1 MEQLASISAVLG
13 GFVVTFLSVV
23 LTHRDER
30 RRVGLLLA
38 VSTAAAAAYFV
49 AALGFSLI
57 AATGREAAL
66 QRPLSLL
73 FIAATGL
80 LFVVL
85 GLGGWLRSRA
95 LGYTTTLLAV
105 AAAGGAWAVLQS
117 FIR

>member
-23 LTHRDER
+23 LTHQDGR
-30 RRVGLLLA
+30 RRVGLLLS
-38 VSTAAAAAYFV
+38 VSTAAAAGYFV
-49 AALGFSLI
+49 AALGFSLM

-66 QRPLSLL
+66 QRPLSML
-73 FIAATGL
+73 FIATTGL

-95 LGYTTTLLAV
+95 LGYTTTVIAV
-105 AAAGGAWAVLQS
+105 AAAGGAWVVLKS
-117 FIR
+117 FIQ

>member
-23 LTHRDER
+23 LTHRDTR
-30 RRVGLLLA
+30 RRVGVILA
-38 VSTAAAAAYFV
+38 VTTAAAACFFV
-49 AALGFSLI
+49 SALGWSLI
-57 AATGREAAL
+57 AATGREATL

-73 FIAATGL
+73 FLAATAL

-95 LGYTTTLLAV
+95 LGYTTSAIAV
-105 AAAGGAWAVLQS
+105 AAACGAWAVIAR
-117 FIR
+117 FIQ